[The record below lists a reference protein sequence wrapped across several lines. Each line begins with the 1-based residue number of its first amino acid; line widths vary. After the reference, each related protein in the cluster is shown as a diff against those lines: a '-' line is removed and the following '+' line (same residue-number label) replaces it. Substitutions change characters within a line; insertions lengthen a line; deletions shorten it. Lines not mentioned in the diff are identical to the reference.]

1 MHLEGSDTFY
11 LIVTKSIAEN
21 WVFVTERVDYIV
33 ISKTIRWMETSFVT
47 YREGIFQYF
56 GQNILHLHNNWH
68 TFVF

>member
-47 YREGIFQYF
+47 YTEGIFQYF
-56 GQNILHLHNNWH
+56 GQNIRHLHNDWH